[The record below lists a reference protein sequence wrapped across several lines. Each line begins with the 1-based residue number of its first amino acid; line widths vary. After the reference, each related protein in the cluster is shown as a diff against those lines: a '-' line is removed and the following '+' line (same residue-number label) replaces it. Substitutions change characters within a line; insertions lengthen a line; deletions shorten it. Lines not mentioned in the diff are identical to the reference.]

1 MIAPGA
7 YIDHHCHA
15 IARGDLERPAF
26 EALISESHRPAIPGC
41 SQFDKPLGLL
51 IRKHCA
57 PIIDLEPFCTPEA
70 YMERRLDLGCA
81 EVNRRLLQAA
91 DMTWLLIDTGHR
103 SDSLLDLPAMAQLSG
118 ARAREVVRVEAVME
132 EVARYADGPATLL
145 EAFAETLHDRA
156 RDAVGLKSIVAYRVT
171 FDIDQ
176 TAPSRDAALEAA
188 AAWLKTIERDGWQRL
203 EDAVLIRHALFV
215 ALDLCVERGFPLQLH
230 TGVGDSDVIMPRCDP
245 THFTPFIMAAEAKA
259 VPLTLLHCYPF
270 EREAAWLAEVF
281 SNVYYDVGFTL
292 NFTGAL
298 ARRPL
303 ADALEMGPFFKQ
315 LYSTDAFG
323 LAELHYLGR
332 VQFDRFLSEILD
344 GWIAA
349 GDCTAS
355 DAERIAAMIA
365 HANAERIY
373 PLSRSP

>member
-1 MIAPGA
+1 MILPDT

-15 IARGDLERPAF
+15 VARGDLERPAF
-26 EALISESHRPAIPGC
+26 EALISESHRPAVPGC
-41 SQFDKPLGLL
+41 TQFDKPLGLL
-51 IRKHCA
+51 VRKHCA
-57 PIIDLEPFCTPEA
+57 PLLDLEPFCTPKA
-70 YMERRLDLGCA
+70 YMERRLDLGC
-81 EVNRRLLQAA
+81 ETVNRRLLTAA
-91 DMTWLLIDTGHR
+91 GMSSLLIDTGHR
-103 SDSLLDLPAMAQLSG
+103 SDSLLDVPAMADLSG
-118 ARAREVVRVEAVME
+118 ATAREVVRVEAVME
-132 EVARYADGPATLL
+132 EVARKADSPRSLL
-145 EAFAETLHDRA
+145 EDFAKTLHQRA
-156 RDAVGLKSIVAYRVT
+156 EDAVGLKSIVAYRVT

-176 TAPSRDAALEAA
+176 TAPTHDAALEAA
-188 AAWLKTIERDGWQRL
+188 GAWLKRIEEAGWQRL
-203 EDAVLIRHALFV
+203 EDSVLIRHALFV
-215 ALDLCVERGFPLQLH
+215 ALDLCAERGFPLQLH
-230 TGVGDSDVIMPRCDP
+230 TGVGDKDVIMPRCDP

-303 ADALEMGPFFKQ
+303 ADAMEMGPFFKQ

-332 VQFDRFLSEILD
+332 IQFDRFLTEILD

-349 GDCTAS
+349 GDCTAA
-355 DAERIAAMIA
+355 DAERIAGMIA
-365 HANAERIY
+365 HGNVERIY
-373 PLSRSP
+373 PL